1 MNSVLHAAF
10 LNGAGAVT
18 LLALLLWANSLWQLF
33 RAGILDWRGW
43 WKLAAWSVAG
53 AAFAFFSTKVD
64 FKVLSD
70 ETNLLSVANMLI
82 QFGKASN
89 TEQWTYY
96 YHLYH
101 ALDVSV
107 PSRPILFPLLTA
119 LVHGLNGMRWWSPF
133 VVNFAC
139 LAALFFLTLSWAKQR
154 LNPAL
159 PRTGLAFL
167 TLAMSPV
174 LLINATSAG
183 FDLCSLTFGFL
194 AALLLERHL
203 RDGSEQGLNALFYTL
218 VCFASVRY
226 ESIVA
231 LPLVGAAL
239 LWRSKGKNIPWALY
253 FTCGFFLLPLFLQRY
268 LTWGSFENPPGVP
281 AFSPMHFIGH
291 LPAFAEAFFL
301 DPRGPYPIV
310 IHWLGLGGLFLAL
323 TRMQEAGRILAAYM
337 AFLFVLLLSHHFGFA
352 GHPTQ
357 VRLFLPLSFGLSL
370 MALYFL
376 SENVKAVEPRALLGV
391 FAILLYHHHQYAVSD
406 PLMSQLTMTR
416 EVRHVRDFLDED
428 SPTNRDLF
436 IYDRPGQLSAL
447 GRSAIS
453 VNNFNQNAASFMENL
468 RRNLYGRLLVIE
480 KVSPGRPP
488 AISGP
493 FQLKVLRQHQLTP
506 EETLQ
511 IAEVVLDEVVAAPVQ
526 KLPADA
532 PKPAPNKGRL

>member
-1 MNSVLHAAF
+1 MNSILHAAF

-18 LLALLLWANSLWQLF
+18 LLALLLWANSLWQLY
-33 RAGILDWRGW
+33 RAEILDWRRW
-43 WKLAAWSVAG
+43 WKLALASVIG
-53 AAFAFFSTKVD
+53 AAFAFCSTKVD

-70 ETNLLSVANMLI
+70 ETNLLSVANMLV

-133 VVNFAC
+133 VVNFVC
-139 LAALFFLTLSWAKQR
+139 LSALFFLTLSWARDR

-159 PRTGLAFL
+159 PRVALAFL
-167 TLAMSPV
+167 ALAMSPV

-194 AALLLERHL
+194 AALLLQRHL
-203 RDGSEQGLNALFYTL
+203 RDGSEASLHALFYTL

-239 LWRSKGKNIPWALY
+239 LWKTRKIPWSLY
-253 FTCGFFLLPLFLQRY
+253 LTCGFFLLPLFLQRY

-291 LPAFAEAFFL
+291 FPAFAEAFFL

-310 IHWLGLGGLFLAL
+310 IHWLGLAGVFLAL

-357 VRLFLPLSFGLSL
+357 VRLFLPLSFGLTL

-416 EVRHVRDFLDED
+416 EVRHVRDFLDEA

-436 IYDRPGQLSAL
+436 IYDRPGQLTAL

-453 VNNFNQNAASFMENL
+453 VNHFNGNEKSFLENL
-468 RRNLYGRLLVIE
+468 DRDLYGRLIVIE
-480 KVSPGRPP
+480 KVSPGRP
-488 AISGP
+488 AAVTGP
-493 FQLKVLRQHQLTP
+493 FRLEVLRRHQLTP

-511 IAEVVLDEVVAAPVQ
+511 IAEVVPTAAASAVQ
-526 KLPADA
+526 ALPADA
-532 PKPAPNKGRL
+532 PKPAPGKGRL